1 MTSSP
6 SCDTVSA
13 PSRARTSLGRP
24 HVRWRVEGDDVD
36 VIFEVLQQLVELL
49 WAAAAVSEDLHL
61 IGDALR
67 HPRLDVPQVHPP
79 LLQEGE
85 EEAKEQTAET

>member
-6 SCDTVSA
+6 SRGTVSA
-13 PSRARTSLGRP
+13 PNRARTSLGRP
-24 HVRWRVEGDDVD
+24 HVRRRVEGDDVD

-49 WAAAAVSEDLHL
+49 RAAAAVGEDLHL
-61 IGDALR
+61 VGDALR

-79 LLQEGE
+79 LLREGGGE
-85 EEAKEQTAET
+85 G